1 MTPKPRQSKR
11 SALPKDDPI
20 AALEAHLSALKAKEA
35 LWSHA
40 YYVED
45 KPIVPDSEYDKLYRE
60 IVDIETRCPFLITPD
75 SPTQRLTVNPDRKFS
90 KVSHAAPMLSIKT
103 ETDSSIEAI
112 RQFQHR
118 VNEIIQPKA
127 WEPVEYI
134 AELKYDGLAVSLL
147 YVNGRLVHAGTRGNG
162 TVGEDVTA
170 NIRTIK
176 TIPLQLLS
184 LDWPIPGMIEI
195 RGEVMMKRSDLLAY
209 NEKAIQEGREP
220 LANARNAAAGSVR
233 QLDPTITAQRKLS
246 FYAYGIGQASDMKR
260 IDTQLQLLGVLQ
272 GYGFATHPLSGYVPA
287 AASDVLVAENLA
299 LYENRV
305 AEARETLDIDIDG
318 VVIKVN
324 RLDWQA
330 QLGISGR
337 EPRWAIAHKFPP
349 QEVLTTI
356 LDIEVQVGRTGAI
369 TPVARLAPV
378 EVGGVVVS
386 NATLHNQD
394 EIYRKDLRIG
404 DTVIVRRAG
413 DVIPEILPWSGNVRD
428 AHSQPYAILD
438 HHPTCPCCNGPLEK
452 DPDGA
457 VIRCINGSACPAQR
471 AQLIEHYVSRL
482 AMNIEGIGE
491 KLAEALTDSGLV
503 KTPADL
509 YGLTVDHLVQSTDE
523 PNFPRVGPK
532 TAAKLIREIDAKKVV
547 PLERLIYA
555 LGIRGVGRGTAERL
569 AKTFSSIQA
578 FMEATEAQ
586 LLAIDD
592 IGPTTT
598 EWIMEWILNSVNVE
612 MVETLLAAGVKG
624 ETAVIR
630 APQVFKGANF
640 VITGSFEGY
649 TRPQLE
655 TMIKDCGGKI
665 QSNVNKKTDYLIAGA
680 NAGTKL
686 DVARELETRIL
697 SLSDLLDITHGVAW
711 DTPYSI

>member
-1 MTPKPRQSKR
+1 MAAKPRQSKR
-11 SALPKDDPI
+11 PALTPEDPL
-20 AALEAHLSALKAKEA
+20 AVLQSHLSTLKAREA

-40 YYVED
+40 YYVND

-60 IVDIETRCPFLITPD
+60 IVDIETQYPSLITKD
-75 SPTQRLTVNPDRKFS
+75 SPTQRLTVTPDRKFS
-90 KVSHAAPMLSIKT
+90 KITHSAPMLSIRT

-523 PNFPRVGPK
+523 PSFPRVGPK
-532 TAAKLIREIDAKKVV
+532 TAAKLIREIDAKKSVK
-547 PLERLIYA
+547 LENLIYA
-555 LGIRGVGRGTAERL
+555 LGIRGVGRGTSERL
-569 AKTFSSIQA
+569 AKVFPSIQA

-586 LLAIDD
+586 LMAIED

-598 EWIMEWILNSVNVE
+598 AWIMEWILNSTSVE

-624 ETAVIR
+624 IPAVI
-630 APQVFKGANF
+630 AVPQVLKDQNF
-640 VITGSFEGY
+640 VITGSFASFS
-649 TRPQLE
+649 RPVLE
-655 TMIKDCGGKI
+655 AYIKDHGGRI
-665 QSNVNKKTDYLIAGA
+665 QSSVSKKTHCVVAGE
-680 NAGTKL
+680 NAGSKL
-686 DVARELETRIL
+686 QDAQRLNIPA
-697 SLSDLLDITHGVAW
+697 ITVEALF
-711 DTPYSI
+711 DKLKEKQA

>member
-1 MTPKPRQSKR
+1 MAPKPRQSKR

-45 KPIVPDSEYDKLYRE
+45 KPLVPDSEYDKLYRE

-428 AHSQPYAILD
+428 TNSKPYAILD

-523 PNFPRVGPK
+523 PSFPRVGPK

-569 AKTFSSIQA
+569 AKTFPSIQA

-598 EWIMEWILNSVNVE
+598 AWIMEWILNSVNVE

-624 ETAVIR
+624 VPAVI
-630 APQVFKGANF
+630 AVPQVLKDQNF
-640 VITGSFEGY
+640 VITGSFASFSQ
-649 TRPQLE
+649 PVLE
-655 TMIKDCGGKI
+655 AYIKDHGGKI
-665 QSNVNKKTDYLIAGA
+665 QSSVGKKTHYVVAGE

-686 DVARELETRIL
+686 QDAQRLNIPV
-697 SLSDLLDITHGVAW
+697 ITVEALF
-711 DTPYSI
+711 DQLKEKT

>member
-1 MTPKPRQSKR
+1 MAPKPRQSKR

-20 AALEAHLSALKAKEA
+20 AALEAHLSTLKAKEA

-45 KPIVPDSEYDKLYRE
+45 KPIVPDSEYDKVYRE
-60 IVDIETRCPFLITPD
+60 IIDIETRCPFLITPD
-75 SPTQRLTVNPDRKFS
+75 SPTQRLTVNPDRKFG
-90 KVSHAAPMLSIKT
+90 KVTHAAPMLSIKT

-349 QEVLTTI
+349 QEALTTI

-413 DVIPEILPWSGNVRD
+413 DVIPEILPWSGNVRNTN
-428 AHSQPYAILD
+428 SKPYAILD

-523 PNFPRVGPK
+523 PSFPRVGPK

-569 AKTFSSIQA
+569 AKTFPSIQA

-598 EWIMEWILNSVNVE
+598 AWIMEWILNSVNVE

-624 ETAVIR
+624 VPAVI
-630 APQVFKGANF
+630 AVPQVLKDQNF
-640 VITGSFEGY
+640 VITGSFESFS
-649 TRPQLE
+649 RPVLE
-655 TMIKDCGGKI
+655 AYIKDHGGKV
-665 QSNVNKKTDYLIAGA
+665 QSSVGKKTHYVVAGE

-686 DVARELETRIL
+686 QDAQRLNIPV
-697 SLSDLLDITHGVAW
+697 ITVEALF
-711 DTPYSI
+711 DRLKKEQPRLR

>member
-1 MTPKPRQSKR
+1 MAPKPRQSKR

-20 AALEAHLSALKAKEA
+20 AALEAHLSTLKAKEA

-45 KPIVPDSEYDKLYRE
+45 KPLVPDSEYDKLYRE

-112 RQFQHR
+112 RAFQHR

-428 AHSQPYAILD
+428 TNSKPYAILD

-523 PNFPRVGPK
+523 PSFPRVGPK

-569 AKTFSSIQA
+569 AKTFPSIQA

-598 EWIMEWILNSVNVE
+598 AWIMEWILNSVNVE

-624 ETAVIR
+624 VPAVI
-630 APQVFKGANF
+630 AVPQVLKDQNF
-640 VITGSFEGY
+640 VITGSFESFS
-649 TRPQLE
+649 RPVLE
-655 TMIKDCGGKI
+655 AYIKDHGGKI
-665 QSNVNKKTDYLIAGA
+665 QSSVGKKTHYVVAGE

-686 DVARELETRIL
+686 QDAQRLNIPV
-697 SLSDLLDITHGVAW
+697 ITVEALF
-711 DTPYSI
+711 DRLKKEQP

>member
-45 KPIVPDSEYDKLYRE
+45 KPPVPDSEYDKLYRE

-260 IDTQLQLLGVLQ
+260 IDTQLQQLGGLQ

-569 AKTFSSIQA
+569 AKTFPSIQA

-598 EWIMEWILNSVNVE
+598 AWIMEWILNSVNVE

-624 ETAVIR
+624 VPAVI
-630 APQVFKGANF
+630 AVPQVLKDQNF
-640 VITGSFEGY
+640 VITGSFASFS
-649 TRPQLE
+649 RPVLE
-655 TMIKDCGGKI
+655 AYIKDHGGKI
-665 QSNVNKKTDYLIAGA
+665 QSSVGKKTHYVVAGE

-686 DVARELETRIL
+686 QDAQRLNIPV
-697 SLSDLLDITHGVAW
+697 ITVEALF
-711 DTPYSI
+711 DRLKEKA